1 MAESITMTLNEVNP
15 RVFELKIAWIAASNG
30 SLTAEDTNLE
40 ITGKLKGWSCF
51 LAITDPGSTAPTDNY
66 NVSVKDAY
74 GVDIFGGELDNRDTA
89 NSEQA
94 VPLMDVVYG
103 ARLINTALT
112 FDVTGNSVDSAT
124 GDVYLYF
131 ERGW

>member
-1 MAESITMTLNEVNP
+1 MTESITMTLNEVNP

-51 LAITDPGSTAPTDNY
+51 LGITDPGSTAPTDNY

-103 ARLINTALT
+103 ARLVNTALT